1 MGIVL
6 LPLGALVIGLY
17 LWAVVKGTR
26 WVYRKLAI
34 PGAIAAIAFF
44 ALLPTWDAIANR
56 WYHKNVLCK
65 RSEVGL
71 HVYEHVKLPS
81 QYYDNQGRF
90 KEPEGWFS
98 GRTLVS
104 NRYQRQSGNLQ
115 DGVFPMTKHE
125 KRFSGVFDQQEQRL
139 ISYEADYWTKGG
151 GWWLIIFRPLF
162 SHVDYST
169 YVRGM
174 IDGATCG
181 VVTHEGDS
189 QTSSVNA
196 AFESR

>member
-1 MGIVL
+1 MGIIL

-17 LWAVVKGTR
+17 LWGAAKGTR
-26 WVYRKLAI
+26 WAYRKFAA
-34 PGAIAAIAFF
+34 PGAIAAIAVFV
-44 ALLPTWDAIANR
+44 LLPTWDTIANR

-81 QYYDNQGRF
+81 QYYDDRGRF
-90 KEPEGWFS
+90 REPEGWFS
-98 GRTLVS
+98 GRTLAI
-104 NRYQRQSGNLQ
+104 NRYQRQSGYLE
-115 DGVFPMTKHE
+115 GGIFPVTRHE
-125 KRFSGVFDQQEQRL
+125 KRFSAVFDQQERRQ

-162 SHVDYST
+162 SSADYST

-174 IDGATCG
+174 IDGANCS
-181 VVTHEGDS
+181 VVMHEGDGRNR
-189 QTSSVNA
+189 SVSA
-196 AFESR
+196 AFEAG

>member
-1 MGIVL
+1 MGVIL
-6 LPLGALVIGLY
+6 LPLGALVLGLY
-17 LWAVVKGTR
+17 LWIVVKGTR
-26 WVYRKLAI
+26 WAYRKFAI
-34 PGAIAAIAFF
+34 PGAIAAVVFF
-44 ALLPTWDAIANR
+44 ALLPTWDTIANR

-71 HVYEHVKLPS
+71 HVYEHVKLPF
-81 QYYDNQGRF
+81 QYYDNHGRF
-90 KEPEGWFS
+90 KEPDGWFS
-98 GRTLVS
+98 GRALVG

-115 DGVFPMTKHE
+115 DGVFPLTSHE

-162 SHVDYST
+162 SDVDYSI
-169 YVRGM
+169 YVRGI
-174 IDGATCG
+174 IDGASCSM
-181 VVTHEGDS
+181 VTLEGES
-189 QTSSVNA
+189 RPLSVNA